1 MLLLSASKWKGSR
14 NKSQMIYVYVYLYI
28 RTAKLGKDMLCA
40 MLYNLFY
47 LGMQMISLSWAFYT
61 YNI

>member
-1 MLLLSASKWKGSR
+1 
-14 NKSQMIYVYVYLYI
+14 MIYVYVYI